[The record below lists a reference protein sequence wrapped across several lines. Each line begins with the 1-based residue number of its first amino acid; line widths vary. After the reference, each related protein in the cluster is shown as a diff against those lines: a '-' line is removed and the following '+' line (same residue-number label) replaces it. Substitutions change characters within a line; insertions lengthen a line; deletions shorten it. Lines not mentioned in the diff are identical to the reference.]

1 MRPSAKLGMT
11 GLPVLLA
18 LLLSACMVGPDYQRP
33 TAAVPTDFKHV
44 EGWSVAAP
52 ADEHPKGAWWE
63 GYGDAELNALIARL
77 NTSNQTVAQ
86 YEAQYRQAF
95 ALAQSARGALFPQLS
110 TTVGKT
116 RAGQGAG
123 SSTSS
128 QAVQVSGIRTTYTA
142 TLNASWELDIW
153 GRLRRTLEANRAS
166 ADASLATLAAMRLSM
181 QSELAQNYLQLR
193 VMDQQK
199 RLLTETVDTYKRVLQ
214 LTESQ
219 YKRGIIASADVATA
233 TTQVKNAEAE
243 LVDLVWQRAQLENA
257 IAVLMGEAPANFS
270 LADNGS
276 VPRIPAVPMSV
287 PSQLLERRPD
297 VAAAERSVMAANAQ
311 IGVAKA
317 AYFPSLNLNAA
328 GGYRSSTLSDWLT
341 LPNRYWSVGPQL
353 AMTLFDGGQIK
364 FGVIGAE
371 ASYDASV
378 ATYRQ
383 TVLTALQEVEN
394 YLVTLHT
401 LSEEAVLREEA
412 VAASRKAL
420 QQYTNQYRVGLIGF
434 LDVVTAQTT
443 ALNSARTLLT
453 LQQTQLINSVQLI
466 AALGGEWEGLPQN
479 KN

>member
-1 MRPSAKLGMT
+1 
-11 GLPVLLA
+11 
-18 LLLSACMVGPDYQRP
+18 
-33 TAAVPTDFKHV
+33 
-44 EGWSVAAP
+44 
-52 ADEHPKGAWWE
+52 
-63 GYGDAELNALIARL
+63 
-77 NTSNQTVAQ
+77 
-86 YEAQYRQAF
+86 
-95 ALAQSARGALFPQLS
+95 
-110 TTVGKT
+110 
-116 RAGQGAG
+116 
-123 SSTSS
+123 
-128 QAVQVSGIRTTYTA
+128 
-142 TLNASWELDIW
+142 
-153 GRLRRTLEANRAS
+153 
-166 ADASLATLAAMRLSM
+166 MRLSM

-276 VPRIPAVPMSV
+276 LPRIPAVPMSV